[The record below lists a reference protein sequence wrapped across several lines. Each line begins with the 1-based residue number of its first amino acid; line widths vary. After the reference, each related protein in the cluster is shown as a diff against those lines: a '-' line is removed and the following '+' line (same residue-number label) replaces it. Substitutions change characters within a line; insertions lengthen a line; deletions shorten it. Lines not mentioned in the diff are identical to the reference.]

1 MRLHNSLSKQQH
13 IFSFS
18 YDAFDE
24 ILSQDTDCHISLH
37 QYFTFCLYEIL
48 LQSTCI
54 HTIRISFWNFHRN
67 VFQHLSHD
75 NIHTPAMTWIN
86 CNANERTA
94 QEICIHRERHTER
107 KTKRWV
113 REREQDHFSKAC
125 DNITHLLSQFIN
137 IIPWKC
143 ATFLHYV
150 FTWQKYININFHL
163 CSCHQLETTIE

>member
-75 NIHTPAMTWIN
+75 NIHTHTHLQWHESTAMQT
-86 CNANERTA
+86 NALLRKYAYTERDI
-94 QEICIHRERHTER
+94 QRERQRDEKER
-107 KTKRWV
+107 GNRTIFPKHVITLHICWV
-113 REREQDHFSKAC
+113 DLLILFHENAPHFCTTYSLDKSILISISTC
-125 DNITHLLSQFIN
+125 VLVIN
-137 IIPWKC
+137 
-143 ATFLHYV
+143 
-150 FTWQKYININFHL
+150 
-163 CSCHQLETTIE
+163 

>member
-86 CNANERTA
+86 CNANELRKYAYTERDM
-94 QEICIHRERHTER
+94 QRERQRDEKDRGNRTIFPEHVITSHIC
-107 KTKRWV
+107 WV
-113 REREQDHFSKAC
+113 DLLILYHENAQHFCTSYSLDKSILISISTC
-125 DNITHLLSQFIN
+125 VLTIN
-137 IIPWKC
+137 
-143 ATFLHYV
+143 
-150 FTWQKYININFHL
+150 
-163 CSCHQLETTIE
+163 

>member
-18 YDAFDE
+18 YDDFDE

-37 QYFTFCLYEIL
+37 QYFTFCLHEIL

-86 CNANERTA
+86 CNANKRTA
-94 QEICIHRERHTER
+94 QEICILRKRHTDR
-107 KTKRWV
+107 KTKRW
-113 REREQDHFSKAC
+113 EREGVNKTIFPEHVITSHICWVDLLILHHENAPHFCTTYSLDKS
-125 DNITHLLSQFIN
+125 IFIS
-137 IIPWKC
+137 ISTC
-143 ATFLHYV
+143 VL
-150 FTWQKYININFHL
+150 
-163 CSCHQLETTIE
+163 TTN